1 MIRTKQQSRAIY
13 SLLNK
18 LNIDDSSKESI
29 VLSFTN
35 NRTTHTSELNYNEAA
50 ELIKSLNNELQKN
63 NNSDFWKGDKM
74 RKRIFS
80 LCYTYNWTIFKNR
93 KEIVDIERLNRWMIK
108 YSYLKKPLNKYKY
121 SELPELVSQF
131 EKVVKTF
138 IESDL

>member
-1 MIRTKQQSRAIY
+1 MTRTKQQSRAIY
-13 SLLNK
+13 SLFNK
-18 LNIDDSSKESI
+18 LNIDDLTKETL
-29 VLSFTN
+29 VLSFTD

-50 ELIKSLNNELQKN
+50 ELIKSLNKELQKN

-80 LCYTYNWTIFKNR
+80 LFYTYSWTIFKQG
-93 KEIVDIERLNRWMIK
+93 KEIVDVERLNKWMLK

-131 EKVVKTF
+131 EKVVKSF